1 MDPLRAYRVWVER
14 ENSKI
19 IERSWLRKA
28 HEESC
33 VVWQHNFFPL
43 GVEQRPA
50 MPSQQHSLRRPPL
63 QSVSIF
69 SITNLT
75 FLNFY
80 SFKDESD
87 ATYQVTSINLF
98 KTNIQPTWEDPKN
111 ARGGDFRI
119 EVSNRDPTLL
129 QSVWEKI
136 AFGLVTGN
144 IPSVEKNITGVCIV

>member
-1 MDPLRAYRVWVER
+1 MTDPT
-14 ENSKI
+14 SKCKYF
-19 IERSWLRKA
+19 LY
-28 HEESC
+28 H
-33 VVWQHNFFPL
+33 QFTLFNFC
-43 GVEQRPA
+43 
-50 MPSQQHSLRRPPL
+50 
-63 QSVSIF
+63 
-69 SITNLT
+69 
-75 FLNFY
+75 